1 MMNTKKGSR
10 LATFFDGGDEENRTP
25 VQKYI
30 PKNFSE
36 CSQLSFIRRP
46 KFN

>member
-1 MMNTKKGSR
+1 MNTKKVAVM
-10 LATFFDGGDEENRTP
+10 ATFFDGGDEENRTP

-36 CSQLSFIRRP
+36 CSQLIFIRRS